1 MEKLDEWG
9 YPIHL
14 EYNFEKPEGDF
25 ETRIALVI
33 VFSLIIIGIIIIW
46 NINMWLKEKMNCTE
60 EIVKLTNDMQKEF
73 DEFGEVT
80 FETKQRLN

>member
-1 MEKLDEWG
+1 MSNEINFKNEKLDEWG

-33 VFSLIIIGIIIIW
+33 VFSLIIIGIIII
-46 NINMWLKEKMNCTE
+46 
-60 EIVKLTNDMQKEF
+60 
-73 DEFGEVT
+73 
-80 FETKQRLN
+80 

>member
-14 EYNFEKPEGDF
+14 EYNFEKLERDF

-33 VFSLIIIGIIIIW
+33 VFSLIIIGIIII
-46 NINMWLKEKMNCTE
+46 
-60 EIVKLTNDMQKEF
+60 
-73 DEFGEVT
+73 
-80 FETKQRLN
+80 